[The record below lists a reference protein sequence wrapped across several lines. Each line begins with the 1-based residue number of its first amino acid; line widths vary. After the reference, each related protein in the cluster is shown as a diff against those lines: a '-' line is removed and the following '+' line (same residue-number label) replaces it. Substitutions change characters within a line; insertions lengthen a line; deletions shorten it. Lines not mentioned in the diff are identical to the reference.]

1 MDSRVI
7 TIYESF
13 KLGYCRCDCGTEI
26 KLKNKTSSYLLRYA
40 LNHHTKGKEGL
51 KGFSNGAWK
60 TGRTKKNEYWY
71 IRIPTHI
78 HSDKHGYVAEHVYNF
93 TEFNHCCML
102 KWGIVHHIDEN
113 TENNMPWNLQGMMWG
128 SHTQYH
134 CKINT
139 SNRRCSRCGG
149 ISKSDWFYDED
160 GNLIC
165 RNCYFKNWYKKSKNK
180 E

>member
-1 MDSRVI
+1 M
-7 TIYESF
+7 
-13 KLGYCRCDCGTEI
+13 
-26 KLKNKTSSYLLRYA
+26 
-40 LNHHTKGKEGL
+40 
-51 KGFSNGAWK
+51 WK

-93 TEFNHCCML
+93 TEFNRCCML
-102 KWGIVHHIDEN
+102 KWGIVHHKDEN

-134 CKINT
+134 CKIDT
-139 SNRRCSRCGG
+139 SNRRCSQCGG

-180 E
+180 